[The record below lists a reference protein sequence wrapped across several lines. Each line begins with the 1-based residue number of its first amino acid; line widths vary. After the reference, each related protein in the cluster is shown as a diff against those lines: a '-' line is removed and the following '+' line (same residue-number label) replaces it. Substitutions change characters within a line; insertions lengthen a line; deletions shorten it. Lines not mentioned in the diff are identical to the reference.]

1 MNSSNYI
8 LWFVQADAGT
18 ITEEDIKFIKTLRQD
33 IPMLI
38 VVNKADKKN
47 LSDLKD
53 IITKIKSTLDIKV
66 YIMLMFL
73 LLQARWNRLKMML

>member
-1 MNSSNYI
+1 
-8 LWFVQADAGT
+8 
-18 ITEEDIKFIKTLRQD
+18 
-33 IPMLI
+33 MLI